1 MQIIKKIFAVILGL
15 VVGSLFITLVEKVN
29 GTMYPLPEGMDA
41 TDMEAFKAFV
51 AGLPDQAFILI
62 FIGHICGALVGGLV
76 AWLIVKNTIIPSII
90 VGALFTVAG
99 LFNLFMIHHPWWMWT
114 EVVLYMPAAYLGTRL
129 FKK

>member
-15 VVGSLFITLVEKVN
+15 VIGSVFITLVEKVN
-29 GTMYPLPEGMDA
+29 STMYPLPEGMDA
-41 TDMEAFKAFV
+41 TDIEAFKAFV

-76 AWLIVKNTIIPSII
+76 SWLIVKNTIIPSMI

-114 EVVLYMPAAYLGTRL
+114 EVALYMPAAYLGTRL
-129 FKK
+129 LKK